1 MVVTELYEGQGLG
14 NQIWCYVVT
23 RVIAKDK
30 GYDFGIMHP
39 ENFKGLDFMDLDFG
53 RPIIGG
59 NGPEGERPFSL
70 PEGVKYYYSEQKIV
84 HPVSMADIRIYDK
97 NLINVPDDTK
107 IDGVMQDEQ
116 YILHRKNE
124 IRGWLKIKNEY
135 DCFDYSS
142 EDICIINFRG
152 GEFSRHKE
160 LYLTQKYWNDAVAQ
174 MQQIKKGLRFIVITD
189 DIVNAKKFFP
199 QYEVLHFNIGKD
211 YSIIKNAYYLILSNS
226 SFAWFPA
233 WLSDNLKYCIAPKYW
248 GRHNISDGYWSC
260 GYNITSGW
268 HYLDRDGKIFNYD
281 SCVKEFTSYIEK
293 HKDLFK
299 TEESLNRY
307 IFKPSNKFT
316 FLKQRGVFYIRKIK
330 ELISRFL

>member
-23 RVIAKDK
+23 RVITKDK

-70 PEGVKYYYSEQKIV
+70 PEGVKYYYSEHKIV

-174 MQQIKKGLRFIVITD
+174 MQQIKKGLKFIVITD

-281 SCVKEFTSYIEK
+281 SCVKEFTNYIEK

-330 ELISRFL
+330 EVISRFL